1 MGDSDD
7 RLGGVEAACLAVML
21 ICLLGGRFVQI
32 ATQTQSLWLII
43 PKKKLIVQFSWLN
56 QTTPA
61 HGGVRCTLSNFLL
74 KIGLSKTIY
83 RCVFDW
89 ADKPKQ
95 NSCLLL
101 LSQLRSSTSTAAA
114 CLTRRKKMTL
124 GPWATEY
131 VT

>member
-1 MGDSDD
+1 MT
-7 RLGGVEAACLAVML
+7 ACLAVML
-21 ICLLGGRFVQI
+21 LLLLFYLFTGWTICSDSNSDSE
-32 ATQTQSLWLII
+32 SLADHTK
-43 PKKKLIVQFSWLN
+43 KKKLTVQFSWLN